1 MDWIIMFIRFV
12 WSREVMLPAP
22 KIFVLRCCLL
32 ANFMIQNMEKKKKKK
47 NKNKQT

>member
-12 WSREVMLPAP
+12 WSREVMPPAP
-22 KIFVLRCCLL
+22 KIFALCCCLL

-47 NKNKQT
+47 NNNKQT